1 MTPLAGID
9 LLDLDRWAREGAPH
23 EWFARLRREAP
34 VWRHRS
40 PGGLGAGFWVV
51 SRYDDVVTLSRC
63 PHALSSDQ
71 DHGGVAGLGPGDELQ
86 DAQDDVERRLGVTI
100 GTLGADAK
108 MLLTLDPPEHTRYR
122 KIVSGGFASTVL
134 GRLEPTVRSLVAEL
148 LDAQK
153 PGEPFDFTTEV
164 AMPLPMTVI
173 ANMIG
178 APPPVHRHLLQ
189 WSNEAVASTDP
200 EYRSGPGSMM
210 NAAISLFQ
218 CFQDL
223 QDRHVAEPAD
233 DLTTVLLEARVDGH
247 ELSPVRFKMFLFL
260 LALAGNE
267 TTRNALGH
275 AVLALAERP
284 DQWACLRDDPSLV
297 GSATEEVLRWAS
309 PVLYF
314 RRTAV
319 EPVEIAG
326 EQIEPGDIV
335 SLWYVSANRD
345 ESQFDRPDE
354 FDVGRTPNRH
364 IAFGGGPHF
373 CLGAG
378 LARLEVRVFL
388 EELIDRYDRIE
399 LAGPVQRLRSNFL
412 HGIKHLPV
420 TLEP

>member
-200 EYRSGPGSMM
+200 EYRSGPG
-210 NAAISLFQ
+210 
-218 CFQDL
+218 
-223 QDRHVAEPAD
+223 P
-233 DLTTVLLEARVDGH
+233 
-247 ELSPVRFKMFLFL
+247 
-260 LALAGNE
+260 
-267 TTRNALGH
+267 
-275 AVLALAERP
+275 
-284 DQWACLRDDPSLV
+284 
-297 GSATEEVLRWAS
+297 
-309 PVLYF
+309 
-314 RRTAV
+314 
-319 EPVEIAG
+319 
-326 EQIEPGDIV
+326 
-335 SLWYVSANRD
+335 
-345 ESQFDRPDE
+345 
-354 FDVGRTPNRH
+354 
-364 IAFGGGPHF
+364 
-373 CLGAG
+373 
-378 LARLEVRVFL
+378 
-388 EELIDRYDRIE
+388 
-399 LAGPVQRLRSNFL
+399 
-412 HGIKHLPV
+412 
-420 TLEP
+420 